1 MEPQTLINITAGVA
15 LSVMGW
21 FARELWG
28 AVKWLQK
35 ELHDMEILISTHYVT
50 REDYRSD
57 MKDVKE
63 MLGKIFDKLDNK
75 VDK

>member
-1 MEPQTLINITAGVA
+1 MDVQTLINIAAGAA

-28 AVKWLQK
+28 AVKGLQK

-50 REDYRSD
+50 REDYRAD